1 MNHHTELL
9 PDPLPAEPLVVVDG
23 WLAESWKLQQQP
35 NPNAMVVATVD
46 PDGRPSARVVL
57 CKKIV
62 PQPGYLV
69 FFTNY
74 LSRKGRELTQNPRA
88 AAVMH
93 WDALHRQVRV
103 EGPVVKTPE
112 ADSDAYFASRAWQ
125 SRLGAWASQQSEPI
139 GSRKELQVA
148 VAEAA
153 KRFGTPPPDDA
164 TADGST
170 AGATTE
176 DGTTEDGTT
185 EDATAGET
193 TAGKAATAGAATGG
207 AAAGRAVTGGTKGDY
222 AKGERA
228 QEGQT
233 IVIPRPPNWG
243 GFRLWAESVELWVEG
258 DARIHDRAR
267 WTRSLTMRSDGSVD
281 AGPWTATRLQP

>member
-9 PDPLPAEPLVVVDG
+9 PDPLPAEPLVIAKG
-23 WLAESWKLQQQP
+23 WLAESWKLRQQP

-46 PDGRPSARVVL
+46 ADGQPSARVVL
-57 CKKIV
+57 CKEIV
-62 PQPGYLV
+62 PQPGYVV
-69 FFTNY
+69 FYTNY

-103 EGPVVKTPE
+103 EGPVVKAPE

-139 GSRKELQVA
+139 GSRQELRAA

-153 KRFGTPPPDDA
+153 RRFGTPAPDGATA
-164 TADGST
+164 TADAT
-170 AGATTE
+170 TPEATIEAATTE
-176 DGTTEDGTT
+176 DGTTEN
-185 EDATAGET
+185 
-193 TAGKAATAGAATGG
+193 
-207 AAAGRAVTGGTKGDY
+207 
-222 AKGERA
+222 AKGQPSKSEQA
-228 QEGQT
+228 
-233 IVIPRPPNWG
+233 IVVPRPPNWG
-243 GFRLWAESVELWVEG
+243 GFRLWADSVELWVEG
-258 DARIHDRAR
+258 EARIHDRAR
-267 WTRSLTMRSDGSVD
+267 WTRSVTTRPDGSVD